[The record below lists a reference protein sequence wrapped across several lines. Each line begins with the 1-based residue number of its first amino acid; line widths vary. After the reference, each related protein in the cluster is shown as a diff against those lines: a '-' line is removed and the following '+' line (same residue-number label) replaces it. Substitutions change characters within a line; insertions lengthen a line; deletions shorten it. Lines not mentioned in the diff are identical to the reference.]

1 MDFYRLTRAVLDQSE
16 AHAVVYTEAFLSPDF
31 CGYVEL
37 GPWREYLSAIQEA
50 AQEAEKAHGIVMKG
64 SVTCIR
70 HFVPDKAK
78 HAAFC
83 AAETSGDFICGFG
96 MGGAET
102 IEVQAN
108 YLYSFDMAREAGLC
122 LTTHAGEAGGAES
135 VRQAIFDLKV
145 ERLGHGVQV
154 IEDSHLLD
162 EVIARKI
169 TLEVCPGS
177 NVALGIYPDTHSHPI
192 EKLRNLGVNILVST
206 DDPPF
211 FHTDMT
217 KEYTALSCAFG
228 WGKEDFKALN
238 KTALITAFCNN
249 NTKDKLI
256 KRLDTE

>member
-1 MDFYRLTRAVLDQSE
+1 MYEAATRELTEPMDFYRLTRAVLDQSE

-96 MGGAET
+96 MGGAE
-102 IEVQAN
+102 
-108 YLYSFDMAREAGLC
+108 
-122 LTTHAGEAGGAES
+122 S

-169 TLEVCPGS
+169 MLEVCPGS